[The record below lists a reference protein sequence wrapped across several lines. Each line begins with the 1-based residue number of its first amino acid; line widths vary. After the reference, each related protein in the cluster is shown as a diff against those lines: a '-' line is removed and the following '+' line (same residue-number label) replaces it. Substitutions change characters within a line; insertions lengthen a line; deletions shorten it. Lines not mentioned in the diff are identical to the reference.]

1 MGGIAYPPSR
11 SISYDPLVYLKIS
24 FSLDKMPIMGII
36 TGTLYIIIMVGIFYC
51 DHEEV
56 DEYLIV

>member
-1 MGGIAYPPSR
+1 
-11 SISYDPLVYLKIS
+11 
-24 FSLDKMPIMGII
+24 MGII

-51 DHEEV
+51 DQEEV